1 MLTRIVI
8 FLFCL
13 GFRAHGQNTC
23 LKNGEVSLITRT
35 EKIGQVSF
43 EKKVVDSKTPINMT
57 FVIPGPREIKKIKWR
72 LNDGPI
78 DVDNDGR
85 PPVHYLLNET
95 PSQITVTL
103 VLAAPKQHFIGSWL
117 MVLKDTD
124 NNVVNQTCE
133 LTSPPLVHRFEE
145 TFRAT
150 EGHELKAV
158 CRPASVPLPSSVRWY
173 KVDDSL
179 GLEPV
184 DSAPDYHEI
193 PGDTLLF
200 TEVHKS
206 DTGIYFCN
214 VTGIGGTDSAP
225 AYIKVKSRLAA
236 LWPFI
241 GILAELIIL
250 LVTIIIYERH
260 KAAKNKKA
268 AEDFP
273 LLASQVNAGGDT
285 KASPSHSCL
294 VFGHA
299 RALSLRLL
307 LSFSC
312 ITTPFR
318 VIAFSFGCESVN
330 HPTGRTRCSFEKT
343 LQKLLTLTRTPSLC
357 PLPRPSSFPPAGYT
371 VCLEVRPQLL

>member
-1 MLTRIVI
+1 MLFKPATFQYSGRRLVKRAALCPYLDFHRAALLMLARIII

-13 GFRAHGQNTC
+13 GFIAHGQNTC
-23 LKNGEVSLITRT
+23 LKNAEVTLITRT
-35 EKIGQVSF
+35 EKIGQVYF

-57 FVIPGPREIKKIKWR
+57 FVIPGPRKIKKIKWR

-158 CRPASVPLPSSVRWY
+158 CRPASVPPPSSMRWY
-173 KVDDSL
+173 KVDESL
-179 GLEPV
+179 RLEPV
-184 DSAPDYHEI
+184 DSAPDYQEI

-285 KASPSHSCL
+285 KTSPSH
-294 VFGHA
+294 
-299 RALSLRLL
+299 R
-307 LSFSC
+307 
-312 ITTPFR
+312 
-318 VIAFSFGCESVN
+318 
-330 HPTGRTRCSFEKT
+330 
-343 LQKLLTLTRTPSLC
+343 
-357 PLPRPSSFPPAGYT
+357 
-371 VCLEVRPQLL
+371 